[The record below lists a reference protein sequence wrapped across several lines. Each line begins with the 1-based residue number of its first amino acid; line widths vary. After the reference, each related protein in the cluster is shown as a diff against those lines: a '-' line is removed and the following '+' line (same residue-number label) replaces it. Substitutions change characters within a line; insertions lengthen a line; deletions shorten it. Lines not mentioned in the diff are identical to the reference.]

1 MQVISRPAA
10 LLACVS
16 LMNTLAFC
24 GVTTL
29 YGRISA
35 YHRRLRCVLPHG
47 CAVSFHPLALLDKRL
62 TFGEDPSKALLLLYK
77 CTSDCL

>member
-16 LMNTLAFC
+16 LMNTLDFC

-29 YGRISA
+29 YGCISA

-47 CAVSFHPLALLDKRL
+47 CAVSFHPLALLDKTPDFRGRPL
-62 TFGEDPSKALLLLYK
+62 QGIAPALQLHI
-77 CTSDCL
+77 

>member
-35 YHRRLRCVLPHG
+35 YHRRLRCVCLT
-47 CAVSFHPLALLDKRL
+47 AVLSHFIHWPSL
-62 TFGEDPSKALLLLYK
+62 TNA
-77 CTSDCL
+77 